1 MITSDPHLRARTLV
15 EALPYIRQF
24 HDQIIVIKYG
34 GNVLSDADSS
44 LTELAEDV
52 ALMRSVGM
60 RPVIVHGGGPQID
73 DLADRFG
80 LVPTFVDGLRVTDSA
95 MLEVV
100 RMALLGTVN
109 PAIVTALGR
118 QGAKAV
124 GLSGADGS
132 LAIASRVSDDLGF
145 VGSINKVQT
154 GVVAQLVQ
162 AGVIP
167 VVASLGVE
175 SSGQL
180 LNVNADSFASALAVA
195 LGAAKL
201 IFLTNISGLLA
212 EVDDPDSLIAQAAVE
227 QVRGL
232 IDSGKIRGGMIPKV
246 EAALDASMG
255 GVERVHLIDG
265 TVAHSLLLEL
275 LTDEG
280 VGTMIIGGSR

>member
-1 MITSDPHLRARTLV
+1 MIASDPHLRARTLV
-15 EALPYIRQF
+15 EALPYIRRF
-24 HDQIIVIKYG
+24 HDEIIVIKYG
-34 GNVLSDADSS
+34 GNVLSDAGSS

-73 DLADRFG
+73 DLADRLG
-80 LVPTFVDGLRVTDSA
+80 LVPSFVDGLRVTDAA

-109 PAIVTALGR
+109 PAIVTALGC
-118 QGAKAV
+118 QGAAAV
-124 GLSGADGS
+124 GLSGADSS
-132 LAIASRVSDDLGF
+132 LAMASRISTDLGF
-145 VGSINKVQT
+145 VGSINRVQT
-154 GVVAQLVQ
+154 GVVAELVQ

-175 SSGQL
+175 TGGQL

-212 EVDDPDSLIAQAAVE
+212 EIDDPDSLIAQAAVD
-227 QVRGL
+227 QVQGL
-232 IDSGKIRGGMIPKV
+232 IDNGKIRGGMIPKV
-246 EAALDASMG
+246 TAALDASMG

-265 TVAHSLLLEL
+265 TVPHSLLLEL

-280 VGTMIIGGSR
+280 VGTMIVGGSR

>member
-15 EALPYIRQF
+15 EALPYIRRF
-24 HDQIIVIKYG
+24 HDQVIVIKYG
-34 GNVLSDADSS
+34 GNVLGDEAAS

-73 DLADRFG
+73 ELANRLG
-80 LVPTFVDGLRVTDSA
+80 LTASFVHGLRVTDAA

-109 PAIVTALGR
+109 PAIVTALGH
-118 QGAKAV
+118 QGAAAV
-124 GLSGADGS
+124 GLSGADSS
-132 LAIASRVSDDLGF
+132 LAIATRISDELGF
-145 VGSINKVQT
+145 VGEIRRVQALVVT
-154 GVVAQLVQ
+154 ELVEAGVV
-162 AGVIP
+162 P

-175 SSGQL
+175 VGGGL
-180 LNVNADSFASALAVA
+180 LNVNADSFAAALAVA

-201 IFLTNISGLLA
+201 IFLTNVVGLLE
-212 EVDDPDSLIAQAAVE
+212 EVDDPGSLIARAGVDEVQ
-227 QVRGL
+227 RL
-232 IDSGKIRGGMIPKV
+232 IEGGQIQGGMIPKV
-246 EAALDASMG
+246 AAALGAATG

-265 TVAHSLLLEL
+265 TVPHSLLLEL

-280 VGTMIIGGSR
+280 VGTMIEGGSQ

>member
-15 EALPYIRQF
+15 EALPYIRRF
-24 HDQIIVIKYG
+24 HDQVIVIKYG
-34 GNVLSDADSS
+34 GNVLGDEAAS

-73 DLADRFG
+73 ELADRLG
-80 LVPTFVDGLRVTDSA
+80 LTPSFVHGLRVTDAA

-109 PAIVTALGR
+109 PAIVTALGH
-118 QGAKAV
+118 QGAAAV
-124 GLSGADGS
+124 GLSGADSS
-132 LAIASRVSDDLGF
+132 LAIATRISEELGF
-145 VGSINKVQT
+145 VGEIRRVESQVVT
-154 GVVAQLVQ
+154 ELVEAGVV
-162 AGVIP
+162 P

-175 SSGQL
+175 VGGGL
-180 LNVNADSFASALAVA
+180 LNVNADSFAAALAVA

-201 IFLTNISGLLA
+201 IFLTNVVGLLE
-212 EVDDPDSLIAQAAVE
+212 EVDDPGSLIARAGVDEVQ
-227 QVRGL
+227 RL
-232 IDSGKIRGGMIPKV
+232 IEGGQIQGGMIPKV
-246 EAALDASMG
+246 AAALGAATG

-265 TVAHSLLLEL
+265 TVPHSLLLEL

-280 VGTMIIGGSR
+280 VGTMIEGGSQ